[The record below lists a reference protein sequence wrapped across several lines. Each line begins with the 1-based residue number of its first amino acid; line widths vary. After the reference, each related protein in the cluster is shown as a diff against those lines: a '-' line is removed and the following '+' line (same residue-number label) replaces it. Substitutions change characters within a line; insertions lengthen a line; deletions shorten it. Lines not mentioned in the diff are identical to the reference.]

1 MQTQAAFSGGVLPMP
16 STWQWNQATPDK
28 PGHFQIVVALCTPPV
43 SALASD
49 LGLLQA
55 GWQTGT
61 TRMVA
66 HLLISAQ
73 HPDLKYSHILPRP
86 EVDFVGLAVIPTG
99 ESLLAAAVAEGS
111 RRASSDSLL
120 LFTEGIFDLIGFKRL
135 DQIELLLKSLDPAE
149 VAPEISVAILR
160 ATCSYKHLLSSWT
173 GCLEKTRRDLQ
184 KRGLPSDQVLIGLG
198 GETEQRDKHT

>member
-1 MQTQAAFSGGVLPMP
+1 MP
-16 STWQWNQATPDK
+16 STWQWNQATPDR
-28 PGHFQIVVALCTPPV
+28 PGVQIVVALCTPPV
-43 SALASD
+43 NALASD

-61 TRMVA
+61 TALVA
-66 HLLISAQ
+66 HLLITAH

-86 EVDFVGLAVIPTG
+86 AVDFVELAVIPTG
-99 ESLLAAAVAEGS
+99 DSLLAAAVAEGS

-120 LFTEGIFDLIGFKRL
+120 SLTEGIFDLIGLKRF
-135 DQIELLLKSLDPAE
+135 DQIELLLKSLDPAQ

-160 ATCSYKHLLSSWT
+160 ATCSYKHFLSSWT
-173 GCLEKTRRDLQ
+173 EYLEKTRRDLR
-184 KRGLPSDQVLIGLG
+184 KRGLASDQVLIGLG